1 MVMLKRFQKIHVNTI
16 APPVRNGIKA
26 VKAAKNAVTRLHQN
40 TDLAVAAQVTAKDA
54 LPDVTKHFKSK
65 YFKGNRKW

>member
-1 MVMLKRFQKIHVNTI
+1 MLKRFQKVHVKTI

-26 VKAAKNAVTRLHQN
+26 VKAAKNAVIRLHQN
-40 TDLAVAAQVTAKDA
+40 KDPAVAVQVAAKNA